1 MSLEV
6 DIRKYLGSL
15 TLDVHFQ
22 AGDEILALLGASGCG
37 KSMTLKCIAGIER
50 PDEGRI
56 VINGRVLFDSG
67 KGIDLS
73 PQKRRAGYL
82 FQQYALFPHMT
93 VEQNVGTGVRD
104 RSRRAAV
111 VREKLNAMRLTGLEK
126 KLPGQISGGEQQRT
140 ALARILASE
149 PEVLLL
155 DEPFGALDSYLKWQV
170 ELELADALKAF
181 DGTVVYVSHD
191 RDEVYRLCDTVCVLN
206 SGRSEPRMSVRELFA
221 APGTLNACIL
231 SGCKNFS
238 RVRKISEDS
247 VLALDWDVELH
258 CARPVPDDCAF
269 VGARAHYLRPV
280 EGPGENTLLCR
291 VDRVVESVFSTVI
304 MLNTPGG
311 RKGRSQLRIEMDKA
325 AWRALGGRTSL
336 WIHIAPEDLMPL
348 GE

>member
-6 DIRKYLGSL
+6 DIRKRLDTL
-15 TLDVHFQ
+15 TLDVRFQ

-56 VINGRVLFDSG
+56 VLNGRVLFDSDA
-67 KGIDLS
+67 GIDLS

-93 VEQNVGTGVRD
+93 VEQNIGTGVRD
-104 RSRRAAV
+104 RPRRAAA
-111 VREKLNAMRLTGLEK
+111 VREKIAAMRLEGLEK
-126 KLPGQISGGEQQRT
+126 MLPGQISGGEQQRT

-181 DGTVVYVSHD
+181 NGTAVYVSHE

-206 SGRSEPRMSVRELFA
+206 CGRSEPRMPVQELFT
-221 APGTLNACIL
+221 APGTLNACLL
-231 SGCKNFS
+231 SGCKNVS
-238 RVRKISEDS
+238 RARKLSDHR
-247 VLALDWDVELH
+247 VLAVDWGIELAS
-258 CARPVPDDCAF
+258 ARPVPDDCAF
-269 VGARAHYLRPV
+269 IGIRAHYLHPA

-291 VDRVVESVFSTVI
+291 VDRVVENVFSTVI
-304 MLNTPGG
+304 MMNTPGG
-311 RKGRSQLRIEMDKA
+311 DCGRSQLRAEMDKA
-325 AWRALGGRTSL
+325 AWRALDGAASL
-336 WIHIAPEDLMPL
+336 WMHIVPEDMMLL
-348 GE
+348 RE